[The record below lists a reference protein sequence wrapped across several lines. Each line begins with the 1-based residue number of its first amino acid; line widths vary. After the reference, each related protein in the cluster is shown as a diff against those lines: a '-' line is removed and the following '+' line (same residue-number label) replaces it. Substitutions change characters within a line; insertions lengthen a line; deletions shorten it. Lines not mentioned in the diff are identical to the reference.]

1 MCAHHGIKYGRCIG
15 GQSEETDGNNLR
27 SDADMR
33 PHILFQF
40 HFHFLFVFQFTFK
53 FYFHFSKIWPFFYQF
68 FITINCDIQFC
79 IHRALKNTTRVEAK
93 RSCHGI
99 SGSARMAFQHSLH
112 LMWSIVVFLLTSLVR
127 WQSRQIPISLLLTL
141 QVSQV
146 SFKIG
151 LIPWLSIREVGST
164 GFGSL

>member
-1 MCAHHGIKYGRCIG
+1 MYFWYYQYLSYSLSRYIIYIPGIFSINIFGIYLHTSWALVRHTVYCV
-15 GQSEETDGNNLR
+15 LY
-27 SDADMR
+27 
-33 PHILFQF
+33 
-40 HFHFLFVFQFTFK
+40 FL
-53 FYFHFSKIWPFFYQF
+53 YQF
-68 FITINCDIQFC
+68 FITKNCDIQFC

-112 LMWSIVVFLLTSLVR
+112 LMWYSVVFLLTSLVR

>member
-1 MCAHHGIKYGRCIG
+1 MLILLFSIVRNVISVSSVKSQVTSLFEDHVMSPHHFITLVNCHHC
-15 GQSEETDGNNLR
+15 
-27 SDADMR
+27 
-33 PHILFQF
+33 PHYHHCSCCHHCP
-40 HFHFLFVFQFTFK
+40 HF
-53 FYFHFSKIWPFFYQF
+53 FSLQF
-68 FITINCDIQFC
+68 FITKNCDIQFC

-112 LMWSIVVFLLTSLVR
+112 LMWYSVVFLLTSLVR
-127 WQSRQIPISLLLTL
+127 WQIPISLLLTL